1 MAVFSLA
8 RPLLLGLVLLLLA
21 SGAEA
26 QNRGVAPLHTSST
39 GVEGDSYALIIGN
52 NAYQHWRPL
61 QTAVRDAEQL
71 RDVLVRRYTFPE
83 DHVRLLKNATRV
95 DLLRGF
101 DWLKERSTAQD
112 RVLIYYAGHG
122 EYDEREDGYWVP
134 VEASTE
140 NRYSHLSNSDVLNQL
155 RAIEARHKLLISD
168 SCFSG
173 NLLTRGAVRAP
184 EAGWSDERYFQQKS
198 RLNAVMGLTSG
209 GNEPVSDGGARWGGN
224 SIFAYHLLAQ
234 LQANQAPYLSASEL
248 ALSLTRHV
256 ANDTLSATGSQQTPV
271 FQAISNQGH
280 QGGEFFFIR
289 KPEEASRTLMAYLPS
304 GTPEFAPVQ
313 GAARETLEFWLAGHQ
328 EPAVTTTLDSLET
341 LRRQMLRDGL
351 QQALVWQLK
360 GWKEETASLL
370 WQGLA
375 RLEVQLTVYTL
386 QNGRL
391 EPIDQFEL
399 TGERLPYQT
408 PPKDRAGWEAQY
420 QRVAAKILEHA
431 PENGLAAFV
440 RQVLD

>member
-1 MAVFSLA
+1 MAVSSLK
-8 RPLLLGLVLLLLA
+8 RLLIVGALLLLV
-21 SGAEA
+21 SGASA
-26 QNRGVAPLHTSST
+26 QNRGVSPLLSSVP
-39 GVEGDSYALIIGN
+39 GVEGRYYALIIGN
-52 NAYQHWRPL
+52 NDYQHWRPL

-71 RDVLVRRYTFPE
+71 RDVLVRRYTFPAE
-83 DHVRLLKNATRV
+83 QVLLLKNATRV

-101 DWLKERSTAQD
+101 DWLKERSTPED

-140 NRYSHLSNSDVLNQL
+140 NRYSHVSNSDVLNQI
-155 RAIEARHKLLISD
+155 RAIEARHKLLIAD

-173 NLLTRGAVRAP
+173 NLLTRGAVRNP
-184 EAGWSDERYFQQKS
+184 DPDWSEERYFQEKN

-234 LQANQAPYLSASEL
+234 LQANEAPYLSASEL
-248 ALSLTRHV
+248 ALSLTRYV

-271 FQAISNQGH
+271 FQAINNQGH

-289 KPEEASRTLMAYLPS
+289 QPEAVSRTLMAYLPAVDGS
-304 GTPEFAPVQ
+304 FGPVQ
-313 GAARETLEFWLAGHQ
+313 HAAQDTLESWLAGQ
-328 EPAVTTTLDSLET
+328 KEELPTATLDSLET
-341 LRRQMLRDGL
+341 LRRQLIRQG
-351 QQALVWQLK
+351 QKQALVWRLK
-360 GWKEETASLL
+360 GWNEETASLL
-370 WQGLA
+370 WQGVT
-375 RLEVQLTVYTL
+375 RLEVQMTVYVL

-391 EPIDQFEL
+391 QQVDQFEL

-408 PPKDRAGWEAQY
+408 PPASPAAQEEQY
-420 QRVAAKILEHA
+420 QRVALKILEHA
-431 PENGLAAFV
+431 PENGMQAFV
-440 RQVLD
+440 RKVLD